1 MRALMTQSRTTDSGF
16 NLLWTTSVFPAGFI
30 TRSRVAALPNIGAGA
45 MANAERKT
53 NEALKSLISDLKDHG
68 RSTGIAIWRDLAQRL
83 ESSRKNWSEPNLSH
97 ISRFSSKK
105 ETVLVPGKVL
115 GSGEITG
122 SQTVV
127 AFSFSQGARD
137 KIEASG
143 GKAMGIRELMDTNP
157 NGKGVRIIG

>member
-1 MRALMTQSRTTDSGF
+1 LQALTTRSRTMDSGF
-16 NLLWTTSVFPAGFI
+16 NRPRTIGFLPAGFI
-30 TRSRVAALPNIGAGA
+30 KRSRVAAIPNIGADA

-53 NEALKSLISDLKDHG
+53 NEALKLLISDLKDHG

-83 ESSRKNWSEPNLSH
+83 EASRKNWSEPNLSH

-122 SQTVV
+122 SQTVA
-127 AFSFSQGARD
+127 AFSFSQGAKD

-143 GKAMGIRELMDTNP
+143 GKAMGIRELMDSNP